1 MRKLKIM
8 RGVSG
13 SGKST
18 KSREIVRQFEEENPE
33 GKTIICS
40 ADGFFID
47 SRTGK
52 YVFDAKKLGQ
62 AHAWCKGQ
70 VYAAMKLGVDLILVD
85 NTNTQKWE
93 YQPYLDMAYA
103 FKYDTEEII
112 VGSLDD
118 DSLLEYA
125 ERNEHGVPLEAIQ
138 RMANRFEK
146 E

>member
-1 MRKLKIM
+1 
-8 RGVSG
+8 
-13 SGKST
+13 
-18 KSREIVRQFEEENPE
+18 
-33 GKTIICS
+33 
-40 ADGFFID
+40 
-47 SRTGK
+47 
-52 YVFDAKKLGQ
+52 
-62 AHAWCKGQ
+62 
-70 VYAAMKLGVDLILVD
+70 MKLGVDLILVD